1 MRNLKVGCLIVLV
14 LLGACAQRPLRDELP
29 REQSAP
35 SESSRTGAQI
45 YTIDAQASDIH
56 ILVYRAGTLARLGH
70 NHVISSKTLR
80 GEVWLHQEF
89 SASGFDVTLPVATL
103 IIDDPKTRARHGE
116 EFAAEVAQKDIDGTR
131 RNLMRPEVLD
141 GEQFPEIK
149 LVASEVSGSIDAP
162 SLKAQVTLKGVTRE
176 LQIPVKLEI
185 QQDRLIASGEFDL
198 LQTEFGIK
206 PFSIA
211 LGALQVR
218 DELHVA
224 YRLVAMRKSSKE
236 GAARP

>member
-1 MRNLKVGCLIVLV
+1 MRNFKVGCLIVLV
-14 LLGACAQRPLRDELP
+14 LLGACAQKPLRDELP
-29 REQSAP
+29 RERPAP
-35 SESSRTGAQI
+35 PEMRRAGAQI
-45 YTIDAQASDIH
+45 YGIDAQASDVH

-80 GEVWLHQEF
+80 GEAWLHEEF

-103 IIDDPKTRARHGE
+103 IIDDPATRARHGDA
-116 EFAAEVAQKDIDGTR
+116 FAAEVAQKDIEGTR

-141 GEQFPEIK
+141 GEQFPQVR
-149 LVASEVSGSIDAP
+149 LVASQVSGSIDSP
-162 SLKAQVTLKGVTRE
+162 QVIAQVTIRGVTRE
-176 LQIPVKLEI
+176 LQIPMKLEM
-185 QQDRLIASGEFDL
+185 QQDRLIASGEFGL

-218 DELHVA
+218 DDLHVV
-224 YRLVAMRKSSKE
+224 YRLVAVRKTSKE
-236 GAARP
+236 EAARR

>member
-1 MRNLKVGCLIVLV
+1 MRNLTAGCVTLLL
-14 LLGACAQRPLRDELP
+14 LLGACAQKPLREELP

-35 SESSRTGAQI
+35 PEVSRAGAQI
-45 YTIDAQASDIH
+45 YTIDAQASDVH

-80 GEVWLHQEF
+80 GEARVHEEF

-103 IIDDPKTRARHGE
+103 IIDDPETRARHGE
-116 EFAAEVAQKDIDGTR
+116 QFAAEVAQKDIDGTR

-141 GEQFPEIK
+141 GENFPQVK
-149 LVASEVSGSIDAP
+149 LVASQVSGSIDSP
-162 SLKAQVTLKGVTRE
+162 QVKAQVTIKGVTRE
-176 LQIPVKLEI
+176 LQIPVKLEM
-185 QQDRLIASGEFDL
+185 QQDRLIAAGEFGL
-198 LQTEFGIK
+198 LQTDFGIK

-224 YRLVAMRKSSKE
+224 YRLVAMRKSPKE
-236 GAARP
+236 GAARR